1 MWVALPLSRAHP
13 RPRTRTYTGD
23 PPAAAPPAA
32 AALTSSSFL
41 LLARD
46 TFCICKASRDQPR
59 TLLPSGRCRVAA
71 AAPGTCTPAR
81 VVGAFTSRPRPGAC
95 LLHFACGVEGG
106 GKCPRLFEVPLL
118 KKKKNVKHRARL
130 RSAINNMCAEHDFSD
145 ELTRGALQALINSVT
160 VIAPP
165 PGGRERVASFYKL
178 SFLAAGLEFRG
189 ETSVGCF
196 KATLRGWCVCSD
208 ALPLPM
214 SSVAKITKPLLPLIV
229 TYAFTLFISNQL
241 NQGLP
246 NFA

>member
-13 RPRTRTYTGD
+13 RPRTRTYTRD

-46 TFCICKASRDQPR
+46 TFCICKASQDQPR
-59 TLLPSGRCRVAA
+59 TLLPSGRCGVAA
-71 AAPGTCTPAR
+71 AAPGTCAGTR
-81 VVGAFTSRPRPGAC
+81 VVGASTSRPHPGAC
-95 LLHFACGVEGG
+95 LLHFACWGWGGEGG
-106 GKCPRLFEVPLL
+106 PRLFEVPLP
-118 KKKKNVKHRARL
+118 KKKENVKHRARL

-165 PGGRERVASFYKL
+165 PGGRELVASFYML
-178 SFLAAGLEFRG
+178 SFLATGSEFRG

-196 KATLRGWCVCSD
+196 KATFKRL
-208 ALPLPM
+208 M
-214 SSVAKITKPLLPLIV
+214 
-229 TYAFTLFISNQL
+229 YLF
-241 NQGLP
+241 
-246 NFA
+246 